1 MDEINRD
8 SLKIDTFQP
17 VSSQPACGWESNKV

>member
-1 MDEINRD
+1 MDESNRD
-8 SLKIDTFQP
+8 TLKIDAFQP